1 MHPTCETAVGWA
13 SDAHGCARE
22 APPKTMVKHCC
33 VLMYHFVK
41 YCTLYIVHCTTM
53 TPHCTIEPP
62 PSDNPVLLSIR
73 RDRVWET
80 EVSQNPIRFKYR
92 KNSQI
97 WSRFCDHLPLLWP
110 QGKSCSS
117 GRSLVISSL
126 FCLSPPPDRRSSL
139 FYISRF

>member
-1 MHPTCETAVGWA
+1 
-13 SDAHGCARE
+13 
-22 APPKTMVKHCC
+22 
-33 VLMYHFVK
+33 
-41 YCTLYIVHCTTM
+41 M

-126 FCLSPPPDRRSSL
+126 FCLSPPPDRLYLTFLDFDPPQQYFFMFCTLPLKSIIL
-139 FYISRF
+139 LKFKEISTKTITNIYVLNKTSFN